1 MRNSGGFVKLYR
13 SFLDWEWY
21 EDGPTKIL
29 FLHLLLKANYQD
41 KKQQG
46 VLVKRGQYMTSIQ
59 ALSEETGLSV
69 RQTRTALS
77 RLEATNE
84 VTQQVSPQGRII
96 TVKNYN
102 HFQEMTN
109 KMTNYRQ
116 TIDKPSDKRSTNLH
130 INKENKEYR
139 RREETRA
146 HARTREELKNRFG
159 ARNAELYLKKAETRG
174 YEGEEALRRA
184 EMWLLEDVARGK
196 IRTGESHTGSLDL
209 DAYERWMWQAAAQET
224 EGEEEDKNE
233 QTGQ

>member
-41 KKQQG
+41 KRQQG

-59 ALSEETGLSV
+59 ALADETGLSV
-69 RQTRTALS
+69 QQTRTALS
-77 RLEATNE
+77 RLEATN
-84 VTQQVSPQGRII
+84 VITKQTSPQGRII
-96 TVKNYN
+96 TVKNYSR
-102 HFQEMTN
+102 FQETTN
-109 KMTNYRQ
+109 QITNDQQ
-116 TIDKPSDKRSTNLH
+116 TINKQSNKRSTNLH
-130 INKENKEYR
+130 INKENKESI

-146 HARTREELKNRFG
+146 HARTREELKTRFG
-159 ARNAELYLKKAETRG
+159 AQNAELYLKKAETRG
-174 YEGEEALRRA
+174 YAGEEALRRA
-184 EMWLLEDVARGK
+184 EIWLLEDAASGK
-196 IRTGESHTGSLDL
+196 IRTRESHTGSLDL
-209 DAYERWMWQAAAQET
+209 DAYSKWMWQAAAQET